1 MAKKHF
7 DAYYKNYEGYYLSTL
22 EVTEMLIKEAEE
34 GKITQERVDAY
45 KKDAEPIIHTFRI
58 LQEIKR
64 MMDRPV
70 RPKKRA
76 MFEKQYKRVV
86 PLTDENDLDAIAKRG
101 EEAVKNLKDLV
112 E

>member
-22 EVTEMLIKEAEE
+22 EVTETLVKEAEE
-34 GKITQERVDAY
+34 GKITEERVEAY

-64 MMDRPV
+64 MLDRPV
-70 RPKKRA
+70 RPRKRA
-76 MFEKQYKRVV
+76 AFEKRFKEVV
-86 PLTDENDLDAIAKRG
+86 PVTEENNLDDIAKRG